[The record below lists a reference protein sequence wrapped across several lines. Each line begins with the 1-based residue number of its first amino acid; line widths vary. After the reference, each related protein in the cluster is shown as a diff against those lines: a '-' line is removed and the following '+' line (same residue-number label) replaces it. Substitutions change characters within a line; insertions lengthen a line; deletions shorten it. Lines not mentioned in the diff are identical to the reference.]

1 MMEEALM
8 RLGLS
13 DVALQE
19 FTDIGIDSLECLRI
33 LSQEGLEHL
42 IQQICFWTNRMHFL
56 GIPHEIDQVTN
67 ELAMSW
73 NLACKAEMEAAWTP

>member
-42 IQQICFWTNRMHFL
+42 IQQLCF
-56 GIPHEIDQVTN
+56 
-67 ELAMSW
+67 
-73 NLACKAEMEAAWTP
+73 